1 MRGTDAETP
10 SGRRRYVKGRSAER
24 LAFEG
29 EELRRPS
36 YRRPELWAAV
46 QSAHRVSRPETKS
59 LARMNSRPSSR
70 LFKASSSATSDPG
83 SFDAAQT
90 VTQHRTPSPEGFDPG
105 EQRAGRNHART
116 LRGPTNLFRQ
126 TLLTRCGRS
135 GAISNCGERNL
146 MTISSFSS
154 RRDQREGRLSAARDG
169 LLTHSTPSTEEK
181 HGDRTSFITALFFRQ
196 TLLVLVAQFAKYP
209 SIRSNLSSLVRPKP
223 KKQF

>member
-1 MRGTDAETP
+1 MRDTQAGRHKNQCAFIRTFRGNPRMRGTDAETP

-135 GAISNCGERNL
+135 GSHLPLRGAQSYD
-146 MTISSFSS
+146 
-154 RRDQREGRLSAARDG
+154 DQ
-169 LLTHSTPSTEEK
+169 
-181 HGDRTSFITALFFRQ
+181 LF
-196 TLLVLVAQFAKYP
+196 LV
-209 SIRSNLSSLVRPKP
+209 
-223 KKQF
+223 

>member
-1 MRGTDAETP
+1 
-10 SGRRRYVKGRSAER
+10 
-24 LAFEG
+24 
-29 EELRRPS
+29 
-36 YRRPELWAAV
+36 
-46 QSAHRVSRPETKS
+46 
-59 LARMNSRPSSR
+59 
-70 LFKASSSATSDPG
+70 
-83 SFDAAQT
+83 
-90 VTQHRTPSPEGFDPG
+90 
-105 EQRAGRNHART
+105 
-116 LRGPTNLFRQ
+116 
-126 TLLTRCGRS
+126 
-135 GAISNCGERNL
+135 